1 MSYQQNLQQLKKYR
15 KKIREIKFLEANK
28 VLSEAQKK
36 KLARKDDFLA
46 NVKRLESQIPKKILD
61 TLDHMYK
68 LESLTRCCKDTTIS
82 NKDFYDALINLEKNK
97 NTKTIDSSNHE
108 KHLSNFND
116 GLNVEHIR
124 DTICYFLNSNSI
136 NPESIKDSVVIKIP
150 ILDNKFVYI
159 VGYASRGGY
168 KPDNDWST
176 NENHKCQK
184 ITFSHGLYICITK
197 SDNTITFLG
206 KQNIKRVNYLEGE
219 WFCGDGNKFSSWY
232 TDKTCDHEFLTNTML
247 ITLSYKENKWQF
259 SKMNTMYPTESID
272 SLKYISV
279 ITDDLKISNMG
290 HQVSGDLLCILGH
303 PSFKNPQDKT
313 LEILKYNTF
322 LRLKNRY
329 LPDKDHKVMC
339 LLKE

>member
-1 MSYQQNLQQLKKYR
+1 MSHQENLKLLKKYK
-15 KKIREIKFLEANK
+15 KKIREIASLEDNK
-28 VLSEAQKK
+28 VLSESEKK
-36 KLARKDDFLA
+36 KLSRKDDFLE
-46 NVKRLESQIPKKILD
+46 NIKNLESQIPKSILD
-61 TLDHMYK
+61 TLDHMSK
-68 LESLTRCCKDTTIS
+68 LEHLTRCCKDITII
-82 NKDFYDALINLEKNK
+82 NKDFYDALTNLEKNK
-97 NTKTIDSSNHE
+97 KTKTIDSSNHK

-116 GLNVEHIR
+116 ELNVEYIR
-124 DTICYFLNSNSI
+124 ETICHFLNSNSI
-136 NPESIKDSVVIKIP
+136 NPESMKDNVVIKIP
-150 ILDNKFVYI
+150 ILDNKFAYI
-159 VGYASRGGY
+159 VGYASRGGF

-206 KQNIKRVNYLEGE
+206 KKNIKRTNYLEGE
-219 WFCGDGNKFSSWY
+219 WFCGEGNKFSSWY
-232 TDKTCDHEFLTNTML
+232 TDKTCDNNLTNTML

-272 SLKYISV
+272 SLKYIST
-279 ITDDLKISNMG
+279 ITDDLKIYDMG
-290 HQVSGDLLCILGH
+290 HQVAGDLLCILGH

-313 LEILKYNTF
+313 LEVLKYNTF

-339 LLKE
+339 FLK